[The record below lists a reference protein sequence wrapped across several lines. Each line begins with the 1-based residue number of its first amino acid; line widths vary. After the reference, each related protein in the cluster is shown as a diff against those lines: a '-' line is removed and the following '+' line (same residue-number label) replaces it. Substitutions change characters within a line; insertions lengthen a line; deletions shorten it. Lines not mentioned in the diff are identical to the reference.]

1 MPEVIIKYKTEKALK
16 ALPDLAKLFD
26 MSIKTPSN
34 NTTIKGVREYK
45 NLPIT
50 FAENPDV
57 TALAGI
63 WEGKDIILVQLRKDA
78 LGGNHRP
85 QAK

>member
-16 ALPDLAKLFD
+16 ALQDLVKLFD
-26 MSIKTPSN
+26 MSIKTSPTGSA
-34 NTTIKGVREYK
+34 IEEKSK
-45 NLPIT
+45 DLPIT

-63 WEGKDIILVQLRKDA
+63 WEGREITLEQLRKDA
-78 LGGNHRP
+78 WGDRI
-85 QAK
+85 